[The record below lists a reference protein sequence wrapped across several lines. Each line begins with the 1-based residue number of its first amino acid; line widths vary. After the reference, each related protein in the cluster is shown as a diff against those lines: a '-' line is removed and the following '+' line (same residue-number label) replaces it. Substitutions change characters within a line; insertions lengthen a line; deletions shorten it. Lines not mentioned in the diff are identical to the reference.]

1 MISEIEKAKR
11 QMAYE
16 LAKKNSIARGIDLTP
31 ETESL
36 MKRFINGDVTELEF
50 LLEIAKVAG
59 LVFGGLSNVH

>member
-16 LAKKNSIARGIDLTP
+16 VAKRNSIARGTDLTL
-31 ETESL
+31 ETELL

-59 LVFGGLSNVH
+59 LNFGGLSNVH